1 MPCATL
7 LAKSEPEPEEGCI
20 DFVTSI
26 PGAKIYVDNVDTG
39 KVTPSSICGL
49 SPGTHTYRLELSGYV
64 SVTGSVDLG
73 AGERVLVS
81 IVLTPV
87 KKGIGAGTILGV
99 TVLSIGILGAVLFS
113 TREKKQGG

>member
-20 DFVTSI
+20 DFVTSV

-81 IVLTPV
+81 IILTPV

-99 TVLSIGILGAVLFS
+99 TVLSIGILGAVLFA
-113 TREKKQGG
+113 TREKR

>member
-1 MPCATL
+1 MVCATL

-20 DFVTSI
+20 DFVTSV

-39 KVTPSSICGL
+39 KVTPSLICGL
-49 SPGTHTYRLELSGYV
+49 SPGTYTYRLELSGYV

-73 AGERVLVS
+73 AGQRVLVS
-81 IVLTPV
+81 IVLTPA

-99 TVLSIGILGAVLFS
+99 TLLGIGILGAVLFA
-113 TREKKQGG
+113 TREKR